1 VAGVGGLEVAVGLVQ
16 GVTDPVAGQVG
27 RLAADVAAGQV
38 APWRVLVDVVAQVQ
52 DHVEV
57 VLGQVPVGG
66 VVALL
71 EVLAGHEGQVQANEG
86 AARVGAGP
94 GAADPAQVAAGPE
107 AVPVVAARV
116 EAVHLHVDGVGQG
129 RGGGDA
135 APADHVPEP
144 RPGGD
149 LPVDRDRP
157 GRHAAA
163 GVERPG
169 RQPGPEHRPGRGRV
183 AGGHPEGERVVR
195 PGARGGPGPRDPL
208 GREQGGGAG
217 RPGQEQAATDRRRGR
232 GGLIGWGDVR
242 HDQAPL
248 GRLEAADHSG
258 SRERWPGRVGQ
269 AAAQGTVCGQTRRVG
284 RSGTTCGQPRE
295 RLASVRYASPPGA
308 LAPRGGISV
317 RPRRWWARAGG
328 PNGRTT

>member
-1 VAGVGGLEVAVGLVQ
+1 MAGSRRCSR
-16 GVTDPVAGQVG
+16 P
-27 RLAADVAAGQV
+27 
-38 APWRVLVDVVAQVQ
+38 
-52 DHVEV
+52 
-57 VLGQVPVGG
+57 
-66 VVALL
+66 
-71 EVLAGHEGQVQANEG
+71 
-86 AARVGAGP
+86 GAGP
-94 GAADPAQVAAGPE
+94 RRGRPRPGAGRRCSSPSRSSGRTRRPGPGE
-107 AVPVVAARV
+107 
-116 EAVHLHVDGVGQG
+116 
-129 RGGGDA
+129 RGGGA
-135 APADHVPEP
+135 GRGRSWCGRSGSGGRRPGSGTSSGGPGRGRPPPRGRRGPGPGWRRCGPGGP
-144 RPGGD
+144 RPGTAARWR
-149 LPVDRDRP
+149 PPSRP
-157 GRHAAA
+157 GPPWPACRRR
-163 GVERPG
+163 VEGPG

-258 SRERWPGRVGQ
+258 SRERWPGRVGE

>member
-1 VAGVGGLEVAVGLVQ
+1 VAGVGGLTVAVGLVQ

-27 RLAADVAAGQV
+27 RLAADMAAGQV

-71 EVLAGHEGQVQANEG
+71 EVLAGHQGQVQAAEG

-94 GAADPAQVAAGPE
+94 GADHPAEVAAGPE
-107 AVPVVAARV
+107 PVPVVAARV
-116 EAVHLHVDGVGQG
+116 EPVHLDVDGVGQR

-144 RPGGD
+144 GAGGH
-149 LPVDRDRP
+149 LPVDRHRP
-157 GRHAAA
+157 GRQAAA
-163 GVERPG
+163 GVEWPG
-169 RQPGPEHRPGRGRV
+169 GQPGPEDDAGRGGV

-217 RPGQEQAATDRRRGR
+217 RPGQEQPAADRRRGR
-232 GGLIGWGDVR
+232 GGRIGWVDVR

-248 GRLEAADHSG
+248 GCLEG
-258 SRERWPGRVGQ
+258 
-269 AAAQGTVCGQTRRVG
+269 C
-284 RSGTTCGQPRE
+284 
-295 RLASVRYASPPGA
+295 
-308 LAPRGGISV
+308 
-317 RPRRWWARAGG
+317 
-328 PNGRTT
+328 

>member
-16 GVTDPVAGQVG
+16 GVADPVAGQVG

-38 APWRVLVDVVAQVQ
+38 APWRVLVDVVAKVQ

-135 APADHVPEP
+135 APADHIPEP
-144 RPGGD
+144 RPGGG

-157 GRHAAA
+157 GRHAAV

-195 PGARGGPGPRDPL
+195 PGARGGPGNSLRTNQTSWQIGNHLWTAAGTPRVGPL
-208 GREQGGGAG
+208 RFPSGGLGA
-217 RPGQEQAATDRRRGR
+217 EGR
-232 GGLIGWGDVR
+232 GTR
-242 HDQAPL
+242 TPSN
-248 GRLEAADHSG
+248 E
-258 SRERWPGRVGQ
+258 VG
-269 AAAQGTVCGQTRRVG
+269 T
-284 RSGTTCGQPRE
+284 
-295 RLASVRYASPPGA
+295 
-308 LAPRGGISV
+308 
-317 RPRRWWARAGG
+317 PRR